1 LIARINALTGANI
14 QLVLGEWADMVARA
28 EAGELHGL
36 AASARHAERAERFL
50 FSVSPYATHKFIFTR
65 RGSTI
70 ASMDDL
76 AGRRVAVLRRNLS
89 DLKLLDA
96 WPAIIRVELDSPLD
110 LAVAVQNGDV
120 DAAISSANLA
130 WVATENML
138 PALRL
143 AFPVPGSKLDLR
155 YSIGKE
161 HAPLLGIID
170 KALAAIE
177 PVEMMRILR
186 KWGTEEQPNIAL
198 SAEERAWLAQKHS
211 VRVRIGDHPP
221 WEINS
226 PEADG
231 MAVDYLR
238 IIGELFD
245 IDFQYIPAADTWIE
259 GFEDMAGAH
268 RHYDLLPAAKRTDE
282 RLATL
287 AMSEDYLTSP
297 WAIFTRKDALDIH
310 GLGDLRGRTVA
321 VERGY
326 VMQGLLEAAE
336 PGIDCRCRTAPRTRC
351 WRCPRGAPTPMW
363 ATCWSAIT

>member
-65 RGSTI
+65 RGSAI

-76 AGRRVAVLRRNLS
+76 AGRRVGVLRRNLS

-96 WPAIIRVELDSPLD
+96 WPAIIRVELDSPLG

-130 WVATENML
+130 WVATENTL

-177 PVEMMRILR
+177 PVEMMRMLR

-238 IIGELFD
+238 IIGR
-245 IDFQYIPAADTWIE
+245 AVR
-259 GFEDMAGAH
+259 H
-268 RHYDLLPAAKRTDE
+268 RFPVHP
-282 RLATL
+282 
-287 AMSEDYLTSP
+287 
-297 WAIFTRKDALDIH
+297 
-310 GLGDLRGRTVA
+310 GRGRLD
-321 VERGY
+321 RG
-326 VMQGLLEAAE
+326 VRGH
-336 PGIDCRCRTAPRTRC
+336 G
-351 WRCPRGAPTPMW
+351 RGAPTLRP
-363 ATCWSAIT
+363 AAGRQTDRRTPGRAGHERGLPHLPLGHLHPQGRAGHSRPG